1 MSAFERT
8 TTCVALALLL
18 SGCGGNVN
26 LGGKGS
32 AGSGSGSGGT
42 DSASQAP
49 TDPELAPSEP
59 AAKLA
64 DDFSLGT
71 LAVADDF
78 LYFSGVN
85 AKEAGE
91 LYRCRKDS
99 CDRTREL
106 LTSVGGIIA
115 SLQVFDQRLGVTS
128 YDTGLPGGEFWLGSY
143 ALPSATDERIAVR
156 GLPGG
161 SAVSPQFLGGFVY
174 FSLGVES
181 GIYRCALPD
190 CPNGPERI
198 GRAER
203 AAPGQIHLCSDGEL
217 IFWTDRRLIYRAAD
231 YGKEPAR
238 ALLPDAELSDAP
250 ADITRPEFDSIDD
263 VEAMAAGD
271 GFLYAAVNPAETGA
285 QCGASC
291 PRHVMRWPT
300 SGGPSE
306 ELFSTEEMVLKLFLL
321 DGELGWLSLS
331 FQPGDPDQLPVLSTC
346 RVEACEAT
354 RRKLGRV
361 SARSLVADERDWYW
375 LEAQVVERE
384 AGSASVPELSFR
396 QIRRAP
402 RLPPPG

>member
-8 TTCVALALLL
+8 TCVALALLLL

-32 AGSGSGSGGT
+32 AGSGSGGT
-42 DSASQAP
+42 DGAPQAS
-49 TDPELAPSEP
+49 TDPDLAPSEP
-59 AAKLA
+59 VAKLA

-71 LAVADDF
+71 LAVADEF

-85 AKEAGE
+85 AKQAGE
-91 LYRCRKDS
+91 LYRCRKS
-99 CDRTREL
+99 NCDETREL

-128 YDTGLPGGEFWLGSY
+128 YDASQPGGECWLGSY
-143 ALPSATDERIAVR
+143 ALPSATDERIAI
-156 GLPGG
+156 GDLPAG

-174 FSLGVES
+174 FSVGVES

-203 AAPGQIHLCSDGEL
+203 AAPGQINLCADAEL
-217 IFWTDRRLIYRAAD
+217 VFWTDRMLIYRAGN
-231 YGKEPAR
+231 YGQEPAR

-250 ADITRPEFDSIDD
+250 AGIVRPDFDPMDD

-271 GFLYAAVNPAETGA
+271 GFLYAAINATETGA
-285 QCGASC
+285 SCGATC
-291 PRHVMRWPT
+291 PRHVVRWPT

-306 ELFSTEEMVLKLFLL
+306 ELFSIEEMVQRLFLS
-321 DGELGWLSLS
+321 DGELAWISL
-331 FQPGDPDQLPVLSTC
+331 QTGLPDQRSTLSTC

-354 RRKLGRV
+354 RRNLGKVTTRG
-361 SARSLVADERDWYW
+361 LVADERDLYW
-375 LEAQVVERE
+375 LEAQGGVLD
-384 AGSASVPELSFR
+384 AGSGSVPEIWLR

-402 RLPPPG
+402 RLPRP